1 MKYIYCIPFGGF
13 GDQLATINKAI
24 KYCKKYKRILIIET
38 QKSKY
43 NVNYEDYFGFQYENV
58 ILDKNKIGL
67 LICNSDLTIYPDI
80 FDGKRHELIDNKIN
94 DCNLKEWI
102 DCLFG
107 DIYDICMYDDDF

>member
-24 KYCKKYKRILIIET
+24 KYCKKYNRILIIET

-67 LICNSDLTIYPDI
+67 LICNNELTIERSIHEEPREPTC
-80 FDGKRHELIDNKIN
+80 FDCHVSMIRKWDSPSITFKGKGFYSTDK
-94 DCNLKEWI
+94 
-102 DCLFG
+102 
-107 DIYDICMYDDDF
+107 